1 MNVYKRISN
10 LIIGLLVLVGSSN
23 VLALNHNYFLTL
35 DQPTTYN
42 HINDSASIFVDT
54 GTFTLTADTPI
65 SVSITDNEIGSTF
78 GPILDV
84 LSLVVVSSSGFS
96 TLFSDLTSHTFSLG
110 TLSANTYTLTF
121 IGEINGHAGAVYDVT
136 VNTIPLPAATWLFG
150 TALIGFAAYSARRS
164 V

>member
-96 TLFSDLTSHTFSLG
+96 TLFSDLTSQ
-110 TLSANTYTLTF
+110 
-121 IGEINGHAGAVYDVT
+121 
-136 VNTIPLPAATWLFG
+136 LFH
-150 TALIGFAAYSARRS
+150 
-164 V
+164 